1 MFDKKDFNR
10 PFILELLT
18 KYPKVEINFK
28 KIDGSVRTL
37 HGTLMASEVSVN
49 HQKALSR
56 VYTQQENL
64 NIIPVWDVIA
74 GGWRSFRLENIIS
87 IEEPEEMKQ
96 EMKQEKKK
104 SE

>member
-1 MFDKKDFNR
+1 MFTKKDLNR

-18 KYPKVEINFK
+18 KYPNVKIIFK
-28 KIDGSVRTL
+28 KINGSVRTL
-37 HGTLMASEVSVN
+37 HGTLMASEVSTN

-56 VYTQQENL
+56 VYAQQENL

-74 GGWRSFRLENIIS
+74 GGWRSFRLENVIS

-96 EMKQEKKK
+96 EKKK

>member
-1 MFDKKDFNR
+1 MFDKKDLNR

-37 HGTLMASEVSVN
+37 YGTLMASEVSTN

-96 EMKQEKKK
+96 EKKK
-104 SE
+104 SK